1 MPTKKK
7 VHLTRSQQKQ
17 RLLDLETNA
26 SIKRARL
33 VVMKRLAKEF
43 LSTDMN
49 GKFHYDV
56 FYKEN
61 KNVYPWLKKEL
72 LRWHIRRQREINK
85 KKITMEKSIS
95 SLTEEGESTK
105 ACKVCLHILQ

>member
-1 MPTKKK
+1 MVSRCQRKM

-26 SIKRARL
+26 AIKRARL

-72 LRWHIRRQREINK
+72 LRWHNRRQREISK
-85 KKITMEKSIS
+85 KKITIGKSIS
-95 SLTEEGESTK
+95 SLPEEEEATPE
-105 ACKVCLHILQ
+105 ACKV

>member
-1 MPTKKK
+1 M
-7 VHLTRSQQKQ
+7 HLTRSQQKQ

-26 SIKRARL
+26 AIKRARL

-56 FYKEN
+56 FYKQN

-72 LRWHIRRQREINK
+72 LRWHIRRQREISK
-85 KKITMEKSIS
+85 KKITIGKSIS
-95 SLTEEGESTK
+95 SLPVEEEATPE
-105 ACKVCLHILQ
+105 ACKVCSLILQ